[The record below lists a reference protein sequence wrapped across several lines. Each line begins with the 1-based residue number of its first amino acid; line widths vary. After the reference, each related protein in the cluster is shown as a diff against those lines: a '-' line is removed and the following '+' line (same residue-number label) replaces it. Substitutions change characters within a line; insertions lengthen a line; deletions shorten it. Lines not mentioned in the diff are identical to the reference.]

1 MASYSAY
8 GLTFSSA
15 LPMAGLLASGPEGA
29 TTNVEIALA
38 PIANPSSA
46 DSTAIRCVS
55 ASSSRVHLSWG
66 SVGDLIVEGGHS
78 ISVVPAPDVSIDA
91 LGLFVAGAGLGVLL
105 HQRGLLVLHGSGV
118 QIGDRAVGFL
128 GGKGWGKSTTA
139 MALGQRGHSVVSD
152 EHLAIR
158 LNDDGQPVVLPGS
171 SPVKLWAD
179 ALSSLGGAL
188 NESIPVRVG
197 LNKYYARPPAASGK
211 SSTLHQLYL
220 LDVGEQLAIECVP
233 PTKAFF
239 GVVPHLYVCRF
250 GTPFLQETGASESFK
265 QLSVLIGK
273 IPVCRLVRPPD
284 LTQLSEMARLI
295 EDHNV
300 R

>member
-15 LPMAGLLASGPEGA
+15 LPMSDLFASGAKG
-29 TTNVEIALA
+29 TTDVEIALA
-38 PIANPSSA
+38 PVANPTSA
-46 DSTAIRCVS
+46 DSSAIRCVS
-55 ASSSRVHLSWG
+55 ASSSKVHLSWG
-66 SVGDLIVEGGHS
+66 SVGDLVVEGGHL
-78 ISVVPAPDVSIDA
+78 ISVVPAPDVPIDT

-118 QIGDRAVGFL
+118 RIGDRTVGFV

-158 LNDDGQPVVLPGS
+158 VNDDGQHMVLPGS

-179 ALSSLGGAL
+179 ALSSLGGAPG
-188 NESIPVRVG
+188 ESVPVRVG
-197 LNKYYARPPAASGK
+197 LNKYYASPPAAAVE
-211 SSTLHQLYL
+211 SSSLHQLYL
-220 LDVGEQLAIECVP
+220 LDVGEQLAIERVP
-233 PTKAFF
+233 PSKAFF

-250 GTPFLQETGASESFK
+250 GTRFLQATGASESFN
-265 QLSVLIGK
+265 QLSRLIGK
-273 IPVCRLVRPPD
+273 MPISRLVRPPD
-284 LTQLSEMARLI
+284 LSQLSEMARLI
-295 EDHNV
+295 ESHSV